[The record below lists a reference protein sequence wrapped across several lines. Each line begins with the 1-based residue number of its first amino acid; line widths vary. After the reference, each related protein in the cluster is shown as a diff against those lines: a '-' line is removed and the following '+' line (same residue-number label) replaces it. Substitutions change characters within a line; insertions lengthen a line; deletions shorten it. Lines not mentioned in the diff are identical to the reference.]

1 MSWIALAWASSKKLE
16 RASDKLILLAFA
28 DRHNDETGFAY
39 PSIQWLCEF
48 SSLNRKTVIASIDR
62 LEAAG
67 CLEDS
72 GRRVG
77 ATKQVKVYT
86 VLVGEIQRVPKPE
99 PLKSAVFSGKES
111 QKRDT
116 EPSREPTSTNV
127 DAKHAKR
134 KSFPLDWS
142 VSSDDAAYAASKGM
156 TPMEIRDA
164 AEDFRD
170 HFIAH
175 GEARKS
181 TNWSLNWKR
190 WVRTSLEYRRPRMAG
205 GKNSAAGGR
214 SDTSFADIAARRR
227 REREQGMEIP
237 GGQTGLCGD
246 DLGWS
251 EGAIDGNATVGYSEA
266 GNGHDPSFPF

>member
-86 VLVGEIQRVPKPE
+86 VLVGEIQRVPKAE
-99 PLKSAVFSGKES
+99 PLKSTVFSGKQS
-111 QKRDT
+111 QKRYT
-116 EPSREPTSTNV
+116 EPSMEPTSTNV

-142 VSSDDAAYAASKGM
+142 VSNDDADYAASKGM

-170 HFIAH
+170 YFIAA
-175 GEARKS
+175 GSSRKS
-181 TNWSLNWKR
+181 TDWSLNWKR
-190 WVRTSLEYRRPRMAG
+190 WCRENAKRKLGGGARATFGARPSGNGSKPRSMAQIMLD
-205 GKNSAAGGR
+205 GR
-214 SDTSFADIAARRR
+214 AARGSQPDLSDDGWIQT
-227 REREQGMEIP
+227 ERDGVFIQGP
-237 GGQTGLCGD
+237 
-246 DLGWS
+246 
-251 EGAIDGNATVGYSEA
+251 DGRQ
-266 GNGHDPSFPF
+266 PF